1 MYKRQIL
8 YGAPVAKQLDE
19 ISLKIFQEVKS
30 NNKSP
35 HMTAITVGDN
45 PASLL
50 YVSRKKEKAEELGV
64 EFNWIKLDKNTSQE
78 KLKELVETESKN
90 TDGLIIQLPL
100 PDHLSSEDVI
110 NCIPPDV
117 DVDGLTSYNL
127 GSLFSNEFKLIP
139 ATSLAVLELLNFY
152 QIKTEDKAIV
162 IAGRSR
168 LVSSPLAKILSS
180 KSYNANV
187 TVIHSKTS
195 NQKQFITQADIFISA
210 VGSAK
215 LYDSSYFKQGA
226 TIIDIGI
233 SSVDGK
239 TYGDID
245 TQNISEVASYRSPF
259 PGGVGPITVSALFFN
274 LSRLVKTN

>member
-1 MYKRQIL
+1 MEQIL

-35 HMTAITVGDN
+35 HMTAITAGDN

-100 PDHLSSEDVI
+100 PNHLSSEDVI

-127 GSLFSNEFKLIP
+127 GSLFSNEYKVIP

>member
-1 MYKRQIL
+1 MEQIL
-8 YGAPVAKQLDE
+8 YGAPVAEQLDE
-19 ISLKIFQEVKS
+19 ISKNVFQEHIKD
-30 NNKSP
+30 NNKP
-35 HMTAITVGDN
+35 HLTAITVGDN

-50 YVSRKKEKAEELGV
+50 YVSRKQEKALDLGV
-64 EFNWIKLDKNTSQE
+64 EFNWLKLDTNTSQE
-78 KLKELVETESKN
+78 MLEEVISRESKV

-100 PDHLSSEDVI
+100 PNHLNPEEAI
-110 NCIPPDV
+110 NCIPYEV
-117 DVDGLTSYNL
+117 DVDGLTSNNL
-127 GSLFSNEFKLIP
+127 GGLFSDSYKLIP

-152 QIKTEDKAIV
+152 NIKTEDKNIV

-168 LVSSPLAKILSS
+168 LVSAPLAKILSS

-187 TVIHSKTS
+187 SVIHSKTT
-195 NQKQFITQADIFISA
+195 NQKLFTKEADIFISA
-210 VGSAK
+210 IGSAK
-215 LYDSSYFKQGA
+215 MYDHTFFKNGA

-245 TQNISEVASYRSPF
+245 TAQIGKVISSRAPF

-274 LSRLVKTN
+274 LSRLIQSN

>member
-1 MYKRQIL
+1 MEQIL
-8 YGAPVAKQLDE
+8 FGAPVAEQLDE
-19 ISLKIFQEVKS
+19 ISKNVFQEYSK
-30 NNKSP
+30 NNKKP
-35 HMTAITVGDN
+35 HLTAITVGDN

-50 YVSRKKEKAEELGV
+50 YVTRKQEKAVLLGV
-64 EFNWIKLDKNTSQE
+64 EFNWLKLDTDTSQE
-78 KLKELVETESKN
+78 TLEEVITEESKT

-100 PDHLSSEDVI
+100 PSHLNPEEAI
-110 NCIPPDV
+110 NCIPHEI

-127 GSLFSNEFKLIP
+127 GSLFSDTYKLIP

-152 QIKTEDKAIV
+152 NIQTENKNIV

-168 LVSSPLAKILSS
+168 LVSAPLAKILSS
-180 KSYNANV
+180 KSYNANISI
-187 TVIHSKTS
+187 IHSKTT
-195 NQKQFITQADIFISA
+195 NQKLFTKEADIFISA
-210 VGSAK
+210 IGSAK
-215 LYDSSYFKQGA
+215 MYDSTYFKNGA

-245 TQNISEVASYRSPF
+245 TFEIGEVISSRAPF

-274 LSRLVKTN
+274 LSRLIQTN

>member
-1 MYKRQIL
+1 MEQIL

-30 NNKSP
+30 NNKTP

-127 GSLFSNEFKLIP
+127 GSLFSNQYKLIP

>member
-1 MYKRQIL
+1 MEQIL
-8 YGAPVAKQLDE
+8 YGAPVAKQLDD

-30 NNKSP
+30 NNKTP

-50 YVSRKKEKAEELGV
+50 YVSRKKEKAERLGV
-64 EFNWIKLDKNTSQE
+64 EFHWIKLDKNTSQE
-78 KLKELVETESKN
+78 KLKKLVETESKN
-90 TDGLIIQLPL
+90 TNGLIIQLPL

-127 GSLFSNEFKLIP
+127 GSLFSNEYKLIP

-245 TQNISEVASYRSPF
+245 TQNLSEVVSYRSPF

>member
-1 MYKRQIL
+1 MEQIL

-30 NNKSP
+30 NNKTP
-35 HMTAITVGDN
+35 HMTAITIGDN

-127 GSLFSNEFKLIP
+127 GSLFSNEYKLIP

>member
-1 MYKRQIL
+1 MEQLL
-8 YGAPVAKQLDE
+8 YGDPVARQLDE
-19 ISLKIFQEVKS
+19 ISFKVFRDAKS
-30 NNKSP
+30 NNKTP
-35 HMTAITVGDN
+35 HLTAITVGDN
-45 PASLL
+45 SASLL
-50 YVSRKKEKAEELGV
+50 YVSRKKEKAEQLGV
-64 EFNWIKLDKNTSQE
+64 EFNWLKLDENTTQE
-78 KLKELVETESKN
+78 NLNELIQEQSKT
-90 TDGLIIQLPL
+90 TDGLIVQLPL
-100 PDHLSSEDVI
+100 PNHLNSEDVI

-127 GSLFSNEFKLIP
+127 GSLFSNEYKLIP

-215 LYDSSYFKQGA
+215 LYDFSYFKKGA

-239 TYGDID
+239 NYGDID
-245 TQNISEVASYRSPF
+245 TQNLREVVSYRSPF

>member
-1 MYKRQIL
+1 MEQIL
-8 YGAPVAKQLDE
+8 YGAPVAEQLDK
-19 ISLKIFQEVKS
+19 ISENIFREYT
-30 NNKSP
+30 NKNKKP
-35 HMTAITVGDN
+35 HLTAITVGDN

-50 YVSRKKEKAEELGV
+50 YVSRKKEKAIELGV
-64 EFNWIKLDKNTSQE
+64 DFNWIKLDVETSQE
-78 KLKELVETESKN
+78 TLDEVISSEAKE
-90 TDGLIIQLPL
+90 TDGIIIQLPL
-100 PDHLSSEDVI
+100 PDHLNPEEAI
-110 NCIPPDV
+110 NCIPHEV

-127 GSLFSNEFKLIP
+127 GSLFSDTYKLIP

-152 QIKTEDKAIV
+152 KIKTEDKNIV

-180 KSYNANV
+180 KSYNGNV
-187 TVIHSKTS
+187 SVIHSKTT
-195 NQKQFITQADIFISA
+195 NQKLFTKQADIFISA
-210 VGSAK
+210 IGSAK
-215 LYDSSYFKQGA
+215 LYDYSFFKEGS

-245 TQNISEVASYRSPF
+245 IDKIGDLVSNRSPF

-274 LSRLVKTN
+274 LSRLVNSN

>member
-1 MYKRQIL
+1 MEQIL

-30 NNKSP
+30 NNKTP
-35 HMTAITVGDN
+35 HMTAVTVGDN

-127 GSLFSNEFKLIP
+127 GSLFSNEYKLIP

-215 LYDSSYFKQGA
+215 LHDSSYFKQGA

>member
-1 MYKRQIL
+1 MEQIL

-19 ISLKIFQEVKS
+19 ISLKIFHEVKS

-50 YVSRKKEKAEELGV
+50 YVSRKKEKAERLGV
-64 EFNWIKLDKNTSQE
+64 EFHWIKLDKNTSQE
-78 KLKELVETESKN
+78 KLKKLVETESKN
-90 TDGLIIQLPL
+90 TNGLIIQLPL

-127 GSLFSNEFKLIP
+127 GSLFSNEYKLIP

-245 TQNISEVASYRSPF
+245 TQNLSEVVSYRSPF

>member
-1 MYKRQIL
+1 MEQL
-8 YGAPVAKQLDE
+8 LFGAPVAEQLDE
-19 ISLKIFQEVKS
+19 ISKNVFQEYSK
-30 NNKSP
+30 NNKKP
-35 HMTAITVGDN
+35 HLTAITVGDN

-50 YVSRKKEKAEELGV
+50 YVTRKQEKAVLLGV
-64 EFNWIKLDKNTSQE
+64 EFNWLKLDTDTSQE
-78 KLKELVETESKN
+78 TLEEVITEESKT

-100 PDHLSSEDVI
+100 PSHLNPEEAI
-110 NCIPPDV
+110 NCIPHEI

-127 GSLFSNEFKLIP
+127 GSLFSDTYKLIP

-152 QIKTEDKAIV
+152 NIQTENKNIV

-168 LVSSPLAKILSS
+168 LVSAPLAKILSS
-180 KSYNANV
+180 KSYNANISI
-187 TVIHSKTS
+187 IHSRTT
-195 NQKQFITQADIFISA
+195 NQKLFTKEADIFISA
-210 VGSAK
+210 IGSAK
-215 LYDSSYFKQGA
+215 MYDSTYFKNGA

-245 TQNISEVASYRSPF
+245 TFEIGEVISSRAPF

-274 LSRLVKTN
+274 LSRLIQTN

>member
-1 MYKRQIL
+1 MEQIL

-30 NNKSP
+30 NNKTP

-127 GSLFSNEFKLIP
+127 GSLYSNEYKVIP

-152 QIKTEDKAIV
+152 QIKTEDKAVV

>member
-1 MYKRQIL
+1 MEQIL

-50 YVSRKKEKAEELGV
+50 YVSRKEEKAEELGV

-110 NCIPPDV
+110 NCIPPHV

-127 GSLFSNEFKLIP
+127 GSLFSNEYKLIP

>member
-1 MYKRQIL
+1 MEQIL

-30 NNKSP
+30 NNKTP
-35 HMTAITVGDN
+35 HITAITVGDN

-78 KLKELVETESKN
+78 KLKEVVESESKN

-100 PDHLSSEDVI
+100 PDHLNSEDVI
-110 NCIPPDV
+110 NCIPPEV

-127 GSLFSNEFKLIP
+127 GALFSNEYKLIP

-152 QIKTEDKAIV
+152 QIKTEDKAVV

-195 NQKQFITQADIFISA
+195 NQKEFITQADIFISA

-245 TQNISEVASYRSPF
+245 TQNLNEVASYRSPF

-274 LSRLVKTN
+274 LSRLLKTN

>member
-1 MYKRQIL
+1 MEQIL
-8 YGAPVAKQLDE
+8 FGAPVAEQLDE
-19 ISLKIFQEVKS
+19 ISKNVFQEYSKD
-30 NNKSP
+30 NKKP
-35 HMTAITVGDN
+35 HLTAITVGNN

-50 YVSRKKEKAEELGV
+50 YVTRKQEKAAHLGV
-64 EFNWIKLDKNTSQE
+64 EFNWLKLDTDTSQE
-78 KLKELVETESKN
+78 TLEEVISEESKA

-100 PDHLSSEDVI
+100 PSHLNPEEAI
-110 NCIPPDV
+110 NCIPHEI

-127 GSLFSNEFKLIP
+127 GSLFSDTYKLIP

-152 QIKTEDKAIV
+152 NIQTEDKNVV

-168 LVSSPLAKILSS
+168 LVSAPLAKILSS
-180 KSYNANV
+180 KSYNANISI
-187 TVIHSKTS
+187 IHSRTT
-195 NQKQFITQADIFISA
+195 NQKLFTKEADIFISA
-210 VGSAK
+210 IGSAK
-215 LYDSSYFKQGA
+215 MYDSTYFKNGA

-245 TQNISEVASYRSPF
+245 TFEIGEVISSRAPF

-274 LSRLVKTN
+274 LSRLIQTN

>member
-1 MYKRQIL
+1 MEQIL
-8 YGAPVAKQLDE
+8 FGAPVAEQLDE
-19 ISLKIFQEVKS
+19 ISKNVFQKYS
-30 NNKSP
+30 IDNKKP
-35 HMTAITVGDN
+35 HLTAITVGDN

-50 YVSRKKEKAEELGV
+50 YVSRKQEKALDLGV
-64 EFNWIKLDKNTSQE
+64 EFNWIKLDTDTSQE
-78 KLKELVETESKN
+78 SLEEVISEESKA

-100 PDHLSSEDVI
+100 PSHLNPEEAI
-110 NCIPPDV
+110 NCIPHEV

-127 GSLFSNEFKLIP
+127 GSLFSDTYKLIP

-152 QIKTEDKAIV
+152 NIQTEDKNIV

-168 LVSSPLAKILSS
+168 LVSAPLAKILSS

-187 TVIHSKTS
+187 SIIHSRTT
-195 NQKQFITQADIFISA
+195 NQKLFTKEADIFISA
-210 VGSAK
+210 IGSAK
-215 LYDSSYFKQGA
+215 MYDSTYFKNGA

-245 TQNISEVASYRSPF
+245 TFEIGEVISSRAPF

-274 LSRLVKTN
+274 LSRLIQTN

>member
-1 MYKRQIL
+1 MEQIL
-8 YGAPVAKQLDE
+8 YGAPVAEQLDK
-19 ISLKIFQEVKS
+19 ISENIFREYT
-30 NNKSP
+30 NKNKKP
-35 HMTAITVGDN
+35 HLTAITVGDN

-50 YVSRKKEKAEELGV
+50 YVSRKKEKAIELGV
-64 EFNWIKLDKNTSQE
+64 DFNWIKLDVETSQE
-78 KLKELVETESKN
+78 TLDEVISSEAKE
-90 TDGLIIQLPL
+90 TDGIIIQLPL
-100 PDHLSSEDVI
+100 PDHLNPEVAI
-110 NCIPPDV
+110 NCIPHEV

-127 GSLFSNEFKLIP
+127 GSLFSNTYKLIP

-152 QIKTEDKAIV
+152 KIKTEDKNIV

-180 KSYNANV
+180 KSYNGNV
-187 TVIHSKTS
+187 SVIHSKTT
-195 NQKQFITQADIFISA
+195 NQKLFTKQADIFISA
-210 VGSAK
+210 IGSAK
-215 LYDSSYFKQGA
+215 LYDYSFFKEGS

-245 TQNISEVASYRSPF
+245 IDKIGDLVSNRSPF

-274 LSRLVKTN
+274 LSRLVNSN

>member
-1 MYKRQIL
+1 MEQIL

-30 NNKSP
+30 NNKTP

-127 GSLFSNEFKLIP
+127 GSLFSNEYKLIP

-245 TQNISEVASYRSPF
+245 TQNISEVASHRSPF

>member
-1 MYKRQIL
+1 MEQIL

-30 NNKSP
+30 NNKTP

-90 TDGLIIQLPL
+90 TDGLIVQIPL
-100 PDHLSSEDVI
+100 PDHLSSEDII
-110 NCIPPDV
+110 NCIPPDA

-127 GSLFSNEFKLIP
+127 GSLFSNEYKLIP

-215 LYDSSYFKQGA
+215 LYDFSYFKKGA

-239 TYGDID
+239 NYGDID
-245 TQNISEVASYRSPF
+245 TQNLSEVVSYRSPF

>member
-1 MYKRQIL
+1 MEQIL

-100 PDHLSSEDVI
+100 PEHLSSEDVI
-110 NCIPPDV
+110 NCIPPHV

-127 GSLFSNEFKLIP
+127 GSLFSNEYKLIP

>member
-1 MYKRQIL
+1 MEQIL
-8 YGAPVAKQLDE
+8 FGAPVAEQLDE
-19 ISLKIFQEVKS
+19 ISKNVFQEHIKD
-30 NNKSP
+30 NNKP
-35 HMTAITVGDN
+35 HLTAITVGDN

-50 YVSRKKEKAEELGV
+50 YVSRKQEKAVDLGV
-64 EFNWIKLDKNTSQE
+64 EFNWLKLDTNTSQE
-78 KLKELVETESKN
+78 MLEEVISRESKV

-100 PDHLSSEDVI
+100 PNHLNPEEAI
-110 NCIPPDV
+110 NCIPYEV
-117 DVDGLTSYNL
+117 DVDGLTSNNL
-127 GSLFSNEFKLIP
+127 GGLFSDSYKLIP

-152 QIKTEDKAIV
+152 NIKTEDKNIV

-168 LVSSPLAKILSS
+168 LVSAPLAKILSS

-187 TVIHSKTS
+187 SVIHSKTT
-195 NQKQFITQADIFISA
+195 NQKLFTKEADIFISA
-210 VGSAK
+210 IGSAK
-215 LYDSSYFKQGA
+215 MYDHTFFKNGA

-245 TQNISEVASYRSPF
+245 TAQIGKVVSSRAPF

-274 LSRLVKTN
+274 LSRLIQSN

>member
-1 MYKRQIL
+1 MEQIL

-30 NNKSP
+30 NNKTP

-110 NCIPPDV
+110 NCIPPHV

-127 GSLFSNEFKLIP
+127 GSLFSNEYKLIP

-226 TIIDIGI
+226 TIIDVGI

>member
-1 MYKRQIL
+1 MEQIL

-30 NNKSP
+30 NNKTP

-110 NCIPPDV
+110 NCIPPHV

-127 GSLFSNEFKLIP
+127 GSLFSNEYKLIP

>member
-1 MYKRQIL
+1 MEQIL
-8 YGAPVAKQLDE
+8 FGTPVAEQLDE
-19 ISLKIFQEVKS
+19 ISKNVFQEYSKD
-30 NNKSP
+30 NKKP
-35 HMTAITVGDN
+35 HLTAITVGDN

-50 YVSRKKEKAEELGV
+50 YVTRKQEKAAHLGV
-64 EFNWIKLDKNTSQE
+64 EFNWLKLDTDTSQDTLE
-78 KLKELVETESKN
+78 EVISEESKA

-100 PDHLSSEDVI
+100 PSHLNPEEAI
-110 NCIPPDV
+110 NCIPHEI

-127 GSLFSNEFKLIP
+127 GSLFSDTYKLIP

-152 QIKTEDKAIV
+152 NIQTEDKNVV

-168 LVSSPLAKILSS
+168 LVSAPLAKILSS

-187 TVIHSKTS
+187 SIIHSRTT
-195 NQKQFITQADIFISA
+195 NQKLFTKEADIFISA
-210 VGSAK
+210 IGSAK
-215 LYDSSYFKQGA
+215 MYDSTYFKNGA

-245 TQNISEVASYRSPF
+245 TFEIGEVISSRAPF

-274 LSRLVKTN
+274 LSRLIQTN

>member
-1 MYKRQIL
+1 MEQIL

-19 ISLKIFQEVKS
+19 ISLKIFKEVKS
-30 NNKSP
+30 NNKTP

-127 GSLFSNEFKLIP
+127 GSLFSNEYKLIP

>member
-1 MYKRQIL
+1 MEQIL
-8 YGAPVAKQLDE
+8 YGAPVAKQLDD

-30 NNKSP
+30 NNKTP

-50 YVSRKKEKAEELGV
+50 YVSRKKEKAERLGV

-78 KLKELVETESKN
+78 KLKKLVETESKN
-90 TDGLIIQLPL
+90 TNGLIIQLPL

-127 GSLFSNEFKLIP
+127 GSLFSNEYKLIP

-210 VGSAK
+210 IGSAK

-245 TQNISEVASYRSPF
+245 TQNLSEVVSYRSPF